1 MKKNNFVKTFWPR
14 KSKQCKS
21 KIAEDGF
28 RCSSKHCRHEMLKH
42 GSDYDFYDQKGDCES
57 CKSRCW
63 NDSTCA
69 GVECD
74 RNNKC
79 VWWKHGEC
87 GTLTT
92 QSRDDPYYKT
102 CMKYDEGKSIHSG
115 IHIKSSNSFFI

>member
-1 MKKNNFVKTFWPR
+1 
-14 KSKQCKS
+14 
-21 KIAEDGF
+21 
-28 RCSSKHCRHEMLKH
+28 MLKH

-115 IHIKSSNSFFI
+115 IHIKSSNSFFKSFSQR